1 MSIKSLLL
9 ALIFTSQVAWA
20 GESDIMFAPGSS
32 SEVTV
37 TGDTSVNGQS
47 HDLSFVASSANA
59 AEAFNKVRKLLEGSL
74 SGVISANF
82 SDVETDVTEKL
93 EFYGLTIDGVLSLM
107 AKREDGTLL
116 VWTEDSLGSF

>member
-20 GESDIMFAPGSS
+20 GESDIMFAPESS
-32 SEVTV
+32 NEVTV

-59 AEAFNKVRKLLEGSL
+59 AEAFNKVRTLLEGSL

-82 SDVETDVTEKL
+82 TDVETGVTEKL

-116 VWTEDSLGSF
+116 VWTEDSLGAF